1 MFCFYSDQLV
11 AKNEIGEN
19 KKYFLDFFQKKF
31 IYANVSL
38 ELKQKW
44 FQNKNLPA

>member
-1 MFCFYSDQLV
+1 MKY
-11 AKNEIGEN
+11 EN
-19 KKYFLDFFQKKF
+19 AQNVFLDFFQKKF